1 MVLTVITIKT
11 QIKIVETATAYHD
24 RDYLF
29 KISLLDS
36 NNHDLRL
43 TVNKNENSGD
53 SRWAGTE
60 YRPQTNQL
68 EKIISTTTNYALS
81 HNYNPNNLLN
91 LDTNL
96 NLTDIS
102 LERKMLIIK
111 MVKEIMIIEI

>member
-1 MVLTVITIKT
+1 MIKPLD
-11 QIKIVETATAYHD
+11 KGFVWFF
-24 RDYLF
+24 RGDYLF

-60 YRPQTNQL
+60 YRPQPNQL

-81 HNYNPNNLLN
+81 HNYNPNNRATCKLQ
-91 LDTNL
+91 
-96 NLTDIS
+96 
-102 LERKMLIIK
+102 
-111 MVKEIMIIEI
+111 